1 MMRRGGGGGGVCWT
15 TGRERGHQPGNEGR
29 SWSAERFGSLPK
41 LFTMAL
47 AARGL
52 LATAV
57 LVALAASHAAAA
69 DDIT

>member
-1 MMRRGGGGGGVCWT
+1 MAHGPWGD
-15 TGRERGHQPGNEGR
+15 H
-29 SWSAERFGSLPK
+29 SLSLPK